1 VVSLKQYIARHD
13 LARRTSRTM
22 KPPKSRR
29 HMREDVGDVGV
40 LALTGLDVAS
50 LALPAWHARHR
61 CGSAAEKP
69 RSRLRRRARL

>member
-1 VVSLKQYIARHD
+1 VTTENKIVVSLKQYIARHD

-40 LALTGLDVAS
+40 LALTGARRCEPRAAGVACS
-50 LALPAWHARHR
+50 SPVRQCR
-61 CGSAAEKP
+61 
-69 RSRLRRRARL
+69 